1 MSFAVVVFGLSELVK
16 EKGYNMDRES
26 YWIARVIV
34 REGFHSSEIFESMEE
49 ARVWGRETALSIMRD
64 LEVLENL
71 ELGDIRVEI
80 DHHMFG
86 YECSVN
92 ELINNSERVL

>member
-1 MSFAVVVFGLSELVK
+1 ME
-16 EKGYNMDRES
+16 RET
-26 YWIARVIV
+26 YWVARVIV

-49 ARVWGRETALSIMRD
+49 ARVWGRETALTIMRD

-80 DHHMFG
+80 DHHFFG
-86 YECSVN
+86 YECSVG
-92 ELINNSERVL
+92 ELIRNSERAI

>member
-1 MSFAVVVFGLSELVK
+1 MERETYYVEKLMK
-16 EKGYNMDRES
+16 EGE
-26 YWIARVIV
+26 
-34 REGFHSSEIFESMEE
+34 FLSSEIFESMEE

-80 DHHMFG
+80 DHHFFG
-86 YECSVN
+86 YECSVG
-92 ELINNSERVL
+92 ELIRNSERVL

>member
-1 MSFAVVVFGLSELVK
+1 MERETYYVAKLMK
-16 EKGYNMDRES
+16 EGE
-26 YWIARVIV
+26 
-34 REGFHSSEIFESMEE
+34 FLSSEIFESMEE

-80 DHHMFG
+80 DHHFFG
-86 YECSVN
+86 YECSVG
-92 ELINNSERVL
+92 ELIRNSERVI

>member
-1 MSFAVVVFGLSELVK
+1 MERETYYVAKLMKEGVFL
-16 EKGYNMDRES
+16 
-26 YWIARVIV
+26 
-34 REGFHSSEIFESMEE
+34 SSEIFESMEE

-80 DHHMFG
+80 DHHFFG
-86 YECSVN
+86 YECSVG
-92 ELINNSERVL
+92 ELIRNSERVL

>member
-1 MSFAVVVFGLSELVK
+1 ME
-16 EKGYNMDRES
+16 RET
-26 YWIARVIV
+26 YWVAKVIV
-34 REGFHSSEIFESMEE
+34 IFESMEE

-80 DHHMFG
+80 DHHFFG
-86 YECSVN
+86 YECSVG
-92 ELINNSERVL
+92 ELIRNSERVL

>member
-16 EKGYNMDRES
+16 GDNMERET
-26 YWIARVIV
+26 YWVARVIV

-80 DHHMFG
+80 DHHFFG
-86 YECSVN
+86 YECSVG
-92 ELINNSERVL
+92 ELIRNSERAI

>member
-1 MSFAVVVFGLSELVK
+1 MK
-16 EKGYNMDRES
+16 EKGDNMERET
-26 YWIARVIV
+26 YYVAKLMK
-34 REGFHSSEIFESMEE
+34 EGEFLSSEIFESMEE
-49 ARVWGRETALSIMRD
+49 ARVWGRETAVSIMRD

-86 YECSVN
+86 YECSVG
-92 ELINNSERVL
+92 ELIRNSERVI

>member
-1 MSFAVVVFGLSELVK
+1 MERETYYVAKLMK
-16 EKGYNMDRES
+16 EGE
-26 YWIARVIV
+26 
-34 REGFHSSEIFESMEE
+34 FLSSEIFESMEE

-80 DHHMFG
+80 DHHFFG
-86 YECSVN
+86 YECSVG
-92 ELINNSERVL
+92 ELIRNSERVL

>member
-1 MSFAVVVFGLSELVK
+1 ME
-16 EKGYNMDRES
+16 RET
-26 YWIARVIV
+26 YWVARVIV

-49 ARVWGRETALSIMRD
+49 ARVWGRETALSIMPD

-80 DHHMFG
+80 DHHFFG
-86 YECSVN
+86 YECSVG
-92 ELINNSERVL
+92 ELIRNSERVL

>member
-1 MSFAVVVFGLSELVK
+1 
-16 EKGYNMDRES
+16 
-26 YWIARVIV
+26 
-34 REGFHSSEIFESMEE
+34 MEE

-80 DHHMFG
+80 DHHFFG
-86 YECSVN
+86 YECSVG
-92 ELINNSERVL
+92 ELIRNSERVI

>member
-1 MSFAVVVFGLSELVK
+1 ME
-16 EKGYNMDRES
+16 RET
-26 YWIARVIV
+26 YWVAKVIV

-49 ARVWGRETALSIMRD
+49 ALVWGRETALSIMRD

-80 DHHMFG
+80 DHHMLCFV
-86 YECSVN
+86 CSVG
-92 ELINNSERVL
+92 ELIRNSERVI

>member
-16 EKGYNMDRES
+16 GDNMERET
-26 YWIARVIV
+26 YWVARVIV

-49 ARVWGRETALSIMRD
+49 ARVWGRETAWPIMRD

-80 DHHMFG
+80 DHHFFG
-86 YECSVN
+86 YECSVG
-92 ELINNSERVL
+92 ELIRNSERVL

>member
-1 MSFAVVVFGLSELVK
+1 
-16 EKGYNMDRES
+16 MDRET
-26 YWIARVIV
+26 YWVVKVIV
-34 REGFHSSEIFESMEE
+34 REEFHSSEIFDSMEE

-80 DHHMFG
+80 DHHFFG
-86 YECSVN
+86 YECSVG
-92 ELINNSERVL
+92 ELIRNSERVL